1 MPTNEQGFYY
11 PAINTLVPW
20 PTAGSPQNLAA
31 SGSIADVNN
40 YVQSLLLQGL
50 ITRYDPFGG
59 TGNGTTGSAA
69 QQSLIGISVNGAF
82 VGAAHYLNFTGSSAS
97 AGVNGE
103 QIDIGLETGVNVY
116 DDGVFVAA
124 TSRIDF
130 AGATQVG
137 IIPGQTIQVTPAV
150 TIQQDGAF
158 QTEAWVLNLSG
169 SNSRIASTIGGT
181 VDIGFNPNITVTV
194 TGSTPSG
201 VGSNSAINLTN
212 DFSLSQSAGKFEVGN
227 TLKAHYGLRTASG
240 TITIPAT
247 ANSLFTGSIAAT
259 TNGGVTD
266 EQNGWG
272 ITREGTYKVTSII
285 SFRPTSGLADTTV
298 TMGMLINSVSAGL
311 TMPTDA
317 PVAAKN
323 ANGDYVTVFN
333 TNSGSII
340 QPTLSANSLQNFVIT
355 RYTFLLERLGS
366 RR

>member
-31 SGSIADVNN
+31 SGSIADVND

-50 ITRYDPFGG
+50 ITSYDPFGG

-181 VDIGFNPNITVTV
+181 VDIGFSPNIAMTI

-201 VGSNSAINLTN
+201 VFTSPSINLSN
-212 DFSLSQSAGKFEVGN
+212 DFSLSYSAGKFEVGVEE
-227 TLKAHYGLRTASG
+227 KAYYGLRSGTG

-247 ANSLFTGSIAAT
+247 ANSLYTGSVAAT

-272 ITREGTYKVTSII
+272 ITRSGTYTCDIDVA
-285 SFRPTSGLADTTV
+285 FRPTSGLADSTV
-298 TMGMLINSVSAGL
+298 TLGLIIGGTPHAINMPVPGNVAGSNCVGHL
-311 TMPTDA
+311 STIF
-317 PVAAKN
+317 N
-323 ANGDYVTVFN
+323 A
-333 TNSGSII
+333 NSGSIV
-340 QPTLSANSLQNFVIT
+340 QPSLSANSLQNFVLT
-355 RYTFLLERLGS
+355 KYFFRLVRVGA